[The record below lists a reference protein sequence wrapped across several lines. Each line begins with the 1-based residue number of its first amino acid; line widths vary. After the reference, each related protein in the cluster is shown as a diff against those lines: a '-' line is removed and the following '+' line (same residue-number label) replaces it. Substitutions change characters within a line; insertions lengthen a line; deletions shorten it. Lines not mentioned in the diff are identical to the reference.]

1 MRWARPLHD
10 ALYVDNS
17 IRSVCNPLPQGG
29 IGVYEASSRGSP
41 LALGSSAWD
50 TGEVKMLVVD
60 ITAVDAAGQ
69 RLGRY
74 KVSERRRDGSLVLLP
89 ETVEEVIEESAD
101 RPLNGDEFL
110 DALDRLS
117 AASSQQIA

>member
-1 MRWARPLHD
+1 MPRCRHKIWMK
-10 ALYVDNS
+10 
-17 IRSVCNPLPQGG
+17 
-29 IGVYEASSRGSP
+29 
-41 LALGSSAWD
+41 
-50 TGEVKMLVVD
+50 VKMLVVD

-89 ETVEEVIEESAD
+89 ETVEEVIEETAD

-117 AASSQQIA
+117 AASSQQID